1 MDFTEPQKFNLVLN
15 LVPTGVEPD
24 PRRWHGLGRR

>member
-24 PRRWHGLGRR
+24 PRWHGLGRR